1 MNENPYMGKY
11 RFCHRERSMVVKM
24 ISNQIIQTSI
34 DELKAI
40 TKVDLCVI
48 DMEGLVVA
56 STFDSRAISQELVIS
71 FVHSPADSQ
80 IVGGYHMLKVLEE
93 NEVLY
98 VLVSKGQSTDAYM
111 IGKVAVSQLQ
121 NLVIA
126 YKEHFD
132 KNNFFQN
139 LLLDNLLLVDI
150 YNRAKKLHIEPE
162 IPRVVYLIEAQNDKD
177 NISMEMLKNIFS
189 EQPGCYLTAVEQ
201 KNIILIKDVS
211 TMESYDEVEQTA
223 QVIVD
228 MLNAEAMLIAKVAYG
243 AIVRELKEV
252 SKSYKEAK
260 MALDV
265 GKIFYME
272 KSINAYNTLG
282 IGRLIYQLP
291 INLCR
296 IYMKEVFG
304 DNIPDD
310 LDDEMLTTV
319 QKFFDNNLNVSET
332 SRQLFVH
339 RNTLVYRIEK
349 LHQSTGL
356 DIRKFDDALT
366 FKIALMVV
374 NYMKYIDSLEG

>member
-1 MNENPYMGKY
+1 
-11 RFCHRERSMVVKM
+11 
-24 ISNQIIQTSI
+24 
-34 DELKAI
+34 
-40 TKVDLCVI
+40 
-48 DMEGLVVA
+48 
-56 STFDSRAISQELVIS
+56 
-71 FVHSPADSQ
+71 
-80 IVGGYHMLKVLEE
+80 MLKILEDGD
-93 NEVLY
+93 VVY
-98 VLVSKGQSTDAYM
+98 VLVARGTGADAYM
-111 IGKVAVSQLQ
+111 IGKVAVSEIQ

-150 YNRAKKLHIEPE
+150 YNRAKKLRIETE
-162 IPRVVYLIEAQNDKD
+162 HPRVVFLVEAQNDKD
-177 NISMEMLKNIFS
+177 NIAMELLKNLFE
-189 EQPGCYLTAVEQ
+189 EQGDCYLTAVEQ
-201 KNIILIKDVS
+201 KNIIMIKGIS
-211 TMESYDEVEQTA
+211 SMNAYEEVEQTA

-228 MLNAEAMLIAKVAYG
+228 MLNSEAMLVAKVAYG
-243 AIVRELKEV
+243 TIVGELKEV

-265 GKIFYME
+265 GKIFYSE
-272 KSINAYNTLG
+272 KSITAYNTLG

-296 IYMKEVFG
+296 IFIKEIFG
-304 DNIPDD
+304 DSIPEE
-310 LDDEMLTTV
+310 LDDELLTTV

-339 RNTLVYRIEK
+339 RNTLVYRLEK

-356 DIRKFDDALT
+356 DIRTFDDALT

-374 NYMKYIDSLEG
+374 NYMKYIDSME

>member
-1 MNENPYMGKY
+1 
-11 RFCHRERSMVVKM
+11 M
-24 ISNQIIQTSI
+24 ITNQIIQTSI
-34 DELKAI
+34 DELKNI

-48 DMEGLVVA
+48 DLEGITVA
-56 STFDSRAISQELVIS
+56 TTFNNDGIQEELIMN
-71 FVHSPADSQ
+71 FVKSPADSQ
-80 IVGGYHMLKVLEE
+80 IVGGYHMLKILEDG
-93 NEVLY
+93 EVLY
-98 VLVSKGQSTDAYM
+98 VLIAQGAGADAYT
-111 IGKVAVSQLQ
+111 IGKVAVCQIQ

-162 IPRVVYLIEAQNDKD
+162 VPRVVYLIEAQNDKD
-177 NISMEMLKNIFS
+177 NISMEMLKSLFGD
-189 EQPGCYLTAVEQ
+189 QPGCYLTAVEQ
-201 KNIILIKDVS
+201 KNIIMIKNISAIDA
-211 TMESYDEVEQTA
+211 YDEVEQTA
-223 QVIVD
+223 QIIVD
-228 MLNAEAMLIAKVAYG
+228 MLNSEAMLIAKVAYG
-243 AIVRELKEV
+243 TIISELKEV

-272 KSINAYNTLG
+272 KSIIAYNTLG

-291 INLCR
+291 VNLCR
-296 IYMKEVFG
+296 IFMTEIFG
-304 DNIPDD
+304 ENIPDD
-310 LDDEMLTTV
+310 LDDEVLTTV

-332 SRQLFVH
+332 SRQLYVH

-349 LHQSTGL
+349 LHQATGL

-374 NYMKYIDSLEG
+374 NYMKYIDSLN

>member
-1 MNENPYMGKY
+1 
-11 RFCHRERSMVVKM
+11 M
-24 ISNQIIQTSI
+24 ITNQVIQTSI

-40 TKVDLCVI
+40 SKVDLCVI
-48 DMEGLVVA
+48 DMDGLVA
-56 STFDSRAISQELVIS
+56 ATTFENNMSTELIDN
-71 FVHSPADSQ
+71 FIKSPADSQ
-80 IVGGYHMLKVLEE
+80 IVGGFHMMKILEDGE
-93 NEVLY
+93 LLY
-98 VLVSKGQSTDAYM
+98 ILIARGSGSDAYM
-111 IGKVAVSQLQ
+111 IAKIAVSQIQ

-126 YKEHFD
+126 YKEHYD

-162 IPRVVYLIEAQNDKD
+162 ANRVVYLVEASNDKD
-177 NISMEMLKNIFS
+177 NISMELLKNIFGD
-189 EQPGCYLTAVEQ
+189 QQGCFLTAVEQ
-201 KNIILIKDVS
+201 KNIILVKEV
-211 TMESYDEVEQTA
+211 ENPFAYDEVERTA
-223 QVIVD
+223 EIIID
-228 MLNAEAMLIAKVAYG
+228 MLNSEAMLSAKVAYG
-243 AIVRELKEV
+243 TIVSELKEV

-265 GKIFYME
+265 GKIFYSE
-272 KSINAYNTLG
+272 KSVNAYNTLG

-291 INLCR
+291 VNLCR
-296 IYMKEVFG
+296 IFMKEIFG

-310 LDDEMLTTV
+310 LDDEILTTV

-374 NYMKYIDSLEG
+374 KYLDSINK

>member
-1 MNENPYMGKY
+1 
-11 RFCHRERSMVVKM
+11 M
-24 ISNQIIQTSI
+24 ISSQVIQTSI

-48 DMEGLVVA
+48 DMEGITVA
-56 STFDSRAISQELVIS
+56 TTFDSRSISQELIQN
-71 FVHSPADSQ
+71 FINSPADSQ
-80 IVGGYHMLKVLEE
+80 IVGGHHMLKILEDGE
-93 NEVLY
+93 ILY
-98 VLVSKGQSTDAYM
+98 VLVSKGQGADAYM
-111 IGKVAVSQLQ
+111 IGKVAVCQIQ
-121 NLVIA
+121 NLVVA

-139 LLLDNLLLVDI
+139 LLLDNMLLVDI
-150 YNRAKKLHIEPE
+150 YNRAKKLHIDSDV
-162 IPRVVYLIEAQNDKD
+162 PRVVYLIEAMNDKD
-177 NISMEMLKNIFS
+177 NITMEMLKNIFDG
-189 EQPGCYLTAVEQ
+189 QPGCYLTAVEQ
-201 KNIILIKDVS
+201 KNVILIKDVS
-211 TMESYDEVEQTA
+211 SMDAYGEVEQSA
-223 QVIVD
+223 EVIVD

-243 AIVRELKEV
+243 TIVGELKEV

-296 IYMKEVFG
+296 IFMKEIFG

-310 LDDEMLTTV
+310 LDDEILTTV

-374 NYMKYIDSLEG
+374 NYMKYIDSLE